1 MDLLYLTSF
10 IKIAKDN
17 WIVNIFWEVL
27 ENGYLDITVVWH
39 ESGNLAKF
47 DIFNLDSFRFVISP
61 VRFLT
66 IGKLDFPQVRERIC
80 PIMAAVRKWEVQ
92 TELSRLPNH
101 LQLTPRDG
109 WISSLETFRCNKR
122 THLICFLLP
131 TFISSVRSSY
141 SHPDLLLIH
150 HHHHPTF
157 SDHTGPQ
164 HWTFTF
170 WATTAI

>member
-1 MDLLYLTSF
+1 MKYYFLFKPSTSYIQRHWKKLSNSLTVTMDLLYLTSF
-10 IKIAKDN
+10 IKIAKVN
-17 WIVNIFWEVL
+17 WIVNIFWEVV

-92 TELSRLPNH
+92 TELSGLPNH

-109 WISSLETFRCNKR
+109 WISSLETFRCNIR
-122 THLICFLLP
+122 THLICFLQYH
-131 TFISSVRSSY
+131 VQNY
-141 SHPDLLLIH
+141 SE
-150 HHHHPTF
+150 F
-157 SDHTGPQ
+157 
-164 HWTFTF
+164 
-170 WATTAI
+170 

>member
-1 MDLLYLTSF
+1 MLNYYLLCQKSPLHRGSRSSRWCLVPLPGV
-10 IKIAKDN
+10 N
-17 WIVNIFWEVL
+17 GNIFWEVV

-92 TELSRLPNH
+92 TELSGLPNH

-109 WISSLETFRCNKR
+109 WISSLETFRCNIR
-122 THLICFLLP
+122 THLICFLQYH
-131 TFISSVRSSY
+131 VQNY
-141 SHPDLLLIH
+141 SE
-150 HHHHPTF
+150 F
-157 SDHTGPQ
+157 
-164 HWTFTF
+164 
-170 WATTAI
+170 